1 MLVFLES
8 FFMAWEGMLPDHWVH
23 RVALEISG
31 GPSFPYAREINCM
44 GRAASM
50 LMVRDSIL
58 ADERSSGAEDGLLRK
73 TQTEERKRRYLG
85 LFFRRKRRGGNTEE
99 ESCYRRA

>member
-23 RVALEISG
+23 RVALKISG
-31 GPSFPYAREINCM
+31 GPFFPYAGEISCM
-44 GRAASM
+44 GRAAAM

-73 TQTEERKRRYLG
+73 PQTEERKRRYLG
-85 LFFRRKRRGGNTEE
+85 LFLRRQDESKRRGDFSEK
-99 ESCYRRA
+99 